1 MKDSVPVFVSG
12 ILFVFIH
19 GLALL
24 IMKPYE
30 ALGIVVF
37 ENPDDPSNII
47 FFVLI
52 LIVFTIVILLIA
64 KFWKKQAIRG
74 IILVSTGY
82 TIFYVIYPLL
92 SFALGGW
99 ALLSSLVIAFILL
112 LTLVKHPEWYIIDI
126 SGIILGAG
134 IIATLGISLNIPLT
148 ISLLLILAIYDAISV
163 YKTKHMVDL
172 ADIIIDLKLP
182 VLLIIPKTLKYSI
195 IRETKGLK
203 EKLEDEEERSAF
215 FIGLGDV
222 IFPGLLVTSTFH
234 NLSSNSLLVAL
245 SVMIGTLFGFTL
257 LMARVLKGK
266 PQAGLPYLCS
276 GAIIGYIVSS
286 FLIFGELVGFTF

>member
-30 ALGIVVF
+30 ALGMAVF
-37 ENPDDPSNII
+37 ENPDDPSNIM
-47 FFVLI
+47 FFFLI
-52 LIVFTIVILLIA
+52 LIVFTVAILLIA

-92 SFALGGW
+92 VFALGVW
-99 ALLSSLVIAFILL
+99 SLLFSLIIAFILL
-112 LTLVKHPEWYIIDI
+112 ITLVKHPEWYIIDI

-134 IIATLGISLNIPLT
+134 IIAILGISLNIPLT

-163 YKTKHMVDL
+163 YKTKHMIDL

-182 VLLIIPKTLKYSI
+182 VILIIPKTIKYSLI
-195 IRETKGLK
+195 KETKGLK

-234 NLSSNSLLVAL
+234 NLSNNSLLVAL

-257 LMARVLKGK
+257 LMARVIKGK

-276 GAIIGYIVSS
+276 GAIIGYLVSS
-286 FLIFGELVGFTF
+286 FMIFGELVGFTF